1 MNRFTFDWQRSEHA
15 RVTSLLVRELF
26 SSGFRRVIKWSVIA
40 ILVIEF
46 MFVVAMTFMGE
57 YDSVLRLGP
66 LVIVVGVLVWLF
78 YPTTGQ
84 IRAWQLQHSDPNVK
98 QEVDPKGW
106 TAHL

>member
-1 MNRFTFDWQRSEHA
+1 
-15 RVTSLLVRELF
+15 
-26 SSGFRRVIKWSVIA
+26 
-40 ILVIEF
+40 
-46 MFVVAMTFMGE
+46 
-57 YDSVLRLGP
+57 VLRLGP

>member
-57 YDSVLRLGP
+57 
-66 LVIVVGVLVWLF
+66 
-78 YPTTGQ
+78 
-84 IRAWQLQHSDPNVK
+84 
-98 QEVDPKGW
+98 
-106 TAHL
+106 